1 MGGLDGTYLAACVIY
16 ASLSGR
22 SAIGLDRRYESKGQN
37 GKKKFYSIVEK
48 SVVIKCQ
55 QVADQIV
62 FKK

>member
-37 GKKKFYSIVEK
+37 GKKKFYVEK